1 MSLSPN
7 TVAAVRQLR
16 TETRAISTSM
26 RSEALNLRAE
36 VYVEREGRRR
46 IGGAIVGSSADQIE
60 RLAELIDRAMKAFT
74 QTLDNELEV
83 TNSGVRR

>member
-1 MSLSPN
+1 VSLSPN